1 MKLSVAIDEYTNRKR
16 ASGLIFRT
24 EKVVLA
30 GLNRQVND
38 LQLESLSTQHILNY
52 LNSPTSSTRTWRGNY
67 GILRHFFEFWS
78 EQGAMPPL
86 LMPQIRPPVRNS
98 FVPYIYTRIQ
108 IRDLLKGVRKI
119 GKTKLPKLDDET
131 FRTILLVLYG
141 TGAMTGEVFRLR
153 CQDVDLKN
161 RVIALA
167 GNRIIQPRTI
177 PIGPDLCGILG
188 SYLQSKCRIGFP
200 DAYLFSCRG
209 GEPIKPRDA
218 DERFMRL
225 RQRVGIRRKG
235 GPRVQPSMRDF
246 RSTFAVH
253 RIASWIRSQ
262 ADLNRMIPA
271 LSAYLGQLELLSTA
285 RFLSF
290 TPERFRSEL
299 NKLSPKREISRWRD
313 DPTLMTFLESL

>member
-153 CQDVDLKN
+153 CQDVDLT
-161 RVIALA
+161 
-167 GNRIIQPRTI
+167 G
-177 PIGPDLCGILG
+177 
-188 SYLQSKCRIGFP
+188 
-200 DAYLFSCRG
+200 LFSLV
-209 GEPIKPRDA
+209 
-218 DERFMRL
+218 RFQL
-225 RQRVGIRRKG
+225 GQ
-235 GPRVQPSMRDF
+235 
-246 RSTFAVH
+246 TFAEYLEATCNPNVVLVSLMLTFSLAEV
-253 RIASWIRSQ
+253 ASR
-262 ADLNRMIPA
+262 
-271 LSAYLGQLELLSTA
+271 
-285 RFLSF
+285 
-290 TPERFRSEL
+290 
-299 NKLSPKREISRWRD
+299 
-313 DPTLMTFLESL
+313 